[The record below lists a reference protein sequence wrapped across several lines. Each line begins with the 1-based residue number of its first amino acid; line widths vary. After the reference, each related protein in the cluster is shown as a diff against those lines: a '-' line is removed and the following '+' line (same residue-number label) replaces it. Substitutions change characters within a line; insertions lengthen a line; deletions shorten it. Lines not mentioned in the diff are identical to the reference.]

1 MMNFLFTPTAYANI
15 DTLIRKVN
23 KLIIN
28 PFIIFLFTVALLY
41 FIWGVVEFLQAE
53 KGDLDK
59 QKGRDH
65 MLYGVIGMFIMV
77 AAFGLM
83 QVIINTFG
91 IEGIDPRQGTVEIQ
105 DIN

>member
-1 MMNFLFTPTAYANI
+1 
-15 DTLIRKVN
+15 
-23 KLIIN
+23 
-28 PFIIFLFTVALLY
+28 
-41 FIWGVVEFLQAE
+41 
-53 KGDLDK
+53 
-59 QKGRDH
+59 